1 MPAST
6 LTWTRWPTP
15 PCDGSAGSIWLA
27 TTPGWC
33 AIATWEQRP
42 ETWRWLIDVKLMGV
56 RCTGRGIRSAAVAQ
70 GSGHFLNTAS
80 AGGLM
85 PLPKL
90 SPYNATMHAV
100 VGVTETLNIE
110 LRSVSPR
117 LVATVLCP
125 GLVET
130 ALRGTNSTA
139 LAPPAAAAAVGDP
152 GGDTSRGLRS
162 IRCKNNATQRA

>member
-1 MPAST
+1 
-6 LTWTRWPTP
+6 
-15 PCDGSAGSIWLA
+15 
-27 TTPGWC
+27 
-33 AIATWEQRP
+33 
-42 ETWRWLIDVKLMGV
+42 
-56 RCTGRGIRSAAVAQ
+56 
-70 GSGHFLNTAS
+70 
-80 AGGLM
+80 M

-130 ALRGTNSTA
+130 ALRTNSTA

-162 IRCKNNATQRA
+162 IRCKDNATQRA